1 MRLSLTF
8 RVSPFHQ
15 KLSSTTNRMKNHL
28 QKLSVLL
35 LLSLVSIGCDQAE
48 SHSHGSSSSE
58 ALSRTYAG
66 EYPIKIVC
74 TIGQVAEMVSRIGG
88 EHVQVDTLMGPSIDP
103 HVFRPRATHVDQ
115 LTGADA
121 IFFNGLHLEGRMS
134 DLFVQMARTR
144 PTYAVTEGLQA
155 RTDER
160 LREPPEFAGMYDPHV
175 WHDVALW
182 SDCVSDVAK
191 TLSEFDPDHADTFL
205 KNAEAYLVELA
216 ELDQFCREE
225 VAKIPES
232 RRVLVTAHDAF
243 GYFGKAY
250 GIEVFGLKGIS
261 SDEEKDLAHQET
273 VQEMLIERKIP
284 AVFVES
290 SIAHRTV
297 EALAEPCRDAG
308 HDLKI
313 GGELYADALG
323 PEGTEDSTYAGMIRH
338 NVKTIVDAL
347 SEGK

>member
-1 MRLSLTF
+1 
-8 RVSPFHQ
+8 
-15 KLSSTTNRMKNHL
+15 MKSL
-28 QKLSVLL
+28 QKLPPSFPALALL
-35 LLSLVSIGCDQAE
+35 LLFATGCGQAE
-48 SHSHGSSSSE
+48 THSHTSSKSGTNSSVF
-58 ALSRTYAG
+58 AG

-74 TIGQVAEMVSRIGG
+74 TTGQVAEMVSRIGG
-88 EHVQVDTLMGPSIDP
+88 EHVRVDTLMGPGVDP
-103 HVFRPRATHVDQ
+103 HLFRPRSTHVKQ
-115 LTGADA
+115 LEKAGI

-144 PTYAVTEGLQA
+144 PAFAVTEGLQA
-155 RTDER
+155 RGDKR

-182 SDCVSDVAK
+182 ADCVNDTAK
-191 TLSEFDPDHADTFL
+191 VLSEFDP
-205 KNAEAYLVELA
+205 KNADLYKQNAAVYTSELA
-216 ELDQFCREE
+216 ELDSFCRAEI
-225 VAKIPES
+225 AKIPEG

-250 GIEVFGLKGIS
+250 GLEVFGLKGIS
-261 SDEEKDLAHQET
+261 SEEEKDLDHQE
-273 VQEMLIERKIP
+273 VIQRMLIERKIP

-290 SIAHRTV
+290 AIAPRTV

-323 PEGTEDSTYAGMIRH
+323 PAETEESTYTGMIRH
-338 NVKTIVDAL
+338 NVRTIVDAL